1 MRRTRR
7 PPLSSSGAVLASF
20 AVIGLAA
27 CSAISSVTGSSEK
40 KKQEEKAARVQN
52 ETMNLADTFVGEML
66 GTAGRIR
73 AETPEQRLA
82 ILGWQT
88 RQANAAYD
96 IASGENPLED
106 AVHLAILVT
115 LGRSVLEAYWVPN
128 VFGDTARPMLSVYAN
143 IEPRSWS
150 IVREFTT
157 EEQETKIRSLVTEWR
172 ASHAEIHEVA
182 AIRLPEIVGSS
193 GDARALGSPGE
204 ALQTLGLDPFAGLD
218 PAVAQVQRSR
228 ILAER
233 TLYFAKRW
241 PRILELMTRQLVLE
255 LAIQPPGDK
264 LLADLDRASRAADSV
279 AQTAGE
285 LPALVDRERD
295 ASIRQIMDA
304 LQAQE
309 GQARVLAADIRQTL
323 EAGGA
328 AATAL
333 HGALDELNVVT
344 ARLTAPS
351 PPPPPGTPPAPPF
364 DIRDYTR
371 ALELAA
377 RTTRDLQD
385 LLRVANQDAPR
396 VATLVGNAGREAE
409 VRGRALVD
417 HAFWRALTLGLILIG
432 AILSAA
438 VAYRKLA
445 RP

>member
-1 MRRTRR
+1 MKRE
-7 PPLSSSGAVLASF
+7 LLALFAVL
-20 AVIGLAA
+20 GLAA
-27 CSAISSVTGSSEK
+27 CSTVSTAAGEVTGSTEQRK
-40 KKQEEKAARVQN
+40 EQEEKAARVQI

-66 GTAGRIR
+66 DTAGRIR

-82 ILGWQT
+82 VLGWQT

-96 IASGENPLED
+96 IASSENPLEG
-106 AVHLAILVT
+106 AVHLAVLAS

-128 VFGDTARPMLSVYAN
+128 VFGDTARPMLSVYASL
-143 IEPRSWS
+143 EPRSWS
-150 IVREFTT
+150 IVREFAT
-157 EEQETKIRSLVTEWR
+157 EDQVTKLRSLVADWLR
-172 ASHAEIHEVA
+172 SHPEIHEVA
-182 AIRLPEIVGSS
+182 SIRSS
-193 GDARALGSPGE
+193 QILASPGG
-204 ALQTLGLDPFAGLD
+204 APAPGAPGGLFQTLSLDPFAGLD
-218 PAVAQVQRSR
+218 PAVAQIQRSR
-228 ILAER
+228 ILAEQA
-233 TLYFAKRW
+233 LYFAKRW

-255 LAIQPPGDK
+255 LSLEPPGSE

-279 AQTAGE
+279 ARTAGE

-309 GQARVLAADIRQTL
+309 GRARALAAELRRTL
-323 EAGGA
+323 DAGGA

-333 HGALDELNVVT
+333 HGALDELDVVT

-364 DIRDYTR
+364 DIREYSR

-377 RTTRDLQD
+377 RTTHDLQE
-385 LLRVANQDAPR
+385 LLGAANRDAPG
-396 VATLVGNAGREAE
+396 VAALVGNAGREAE
-409 VRGRALVD
+409 ARGRAIVD
-417 HAFWRALTLGLILIG
+417 HAFWRVLILGLILIG
-432 AILSAA
+432 AVLAAA